1 MKHHKENS
9 LRILPILVSG
19 VGASGVEGDCFF
31 AWEIIRHIAQG
42 CSPSNVIFKP
52 SWTPSVWEYVT
63 TIFIHATHC
72 SRPKGPPQRWMQPV
86 KTSRNWRKRF
96 RKKTGW
102 TADYGLG
109 RAIATIITHARW
121 SGCALFRE
129 PVWAVRAFAADPVSW
144 DSLDFWTK
152 EGWNKPF
159 RYFASK
165 ASTTTIVNVEENLLL
180 GVQNFQQNNFRGK
193 IFFLINGLSF
203 STTAD
208 FCAIAKSN
216 NRGIFI
222 GEETGGG
229 YYGNTSGGAV
239 NVKLPGSNIDI
250 NIPQFKY
257 VNDVK
262 KAKYKDRGIIPDYT
276 IVPTIDDVLQQ
287 KDVQLNYALKLTK
300 EK

>member
-1 MKHHKENS
+1 M
-9 LRILPILVSG
+9 
-19 VGASGVEGDCFF
+19 
-31 AWEIIRHIAQG
+31 
-42 CSPSNVIFKP
+42 
-52 SWTPSVWEYVT
+52 
-63 TIFIHATHC
+63 
-72 SRPKGPPQRWMQPV
+72 
-86 KTSRNWRKRF
+86 
-96 RKKTGW
+96 
-102 TADYGLG
+102 
-109 RAIATIITHARW
+109 
-121 SGCALFRE
+121 
-129 PVWAVRAFAADPVSW
+129 
-144 DSLDFWTK
+144 
-152 EGWNKPF
+152 
-159 RYFASK
+159 
-165 ASTTTIVNVEENLLL
+165 
-180 GVQNFQQNNFRGK
+180 
-193 IFFLINGLSF
+193 INGLSF